1 MKTLIYSKN
10 FQSYQVPQN
19 EFEKHEKCKPFKDQ
33 NEDENDNF
41 GLEDIE
47 SFCDYSTEDP
57 DTDLGLNVDNDNNDN
72 DEEKNDTDQEFQHPW
87 IKKKMK
93 IVTSDDIELS
103 LDKLQKKAGVINKHI
118 MISYAITVITP
129 PHLQHKFPPVILY
142 RGEKA
147 EEKLVQELANL
158 KEEIEDLWEK
168 EGNMKMIPLT
178 DQQEQNYHLEPFC
191 HICSEPI
198 TFHGS
203 MQEWQDQCI
212 ALKQKNPPTKNANG
226 TIEYQTRFRPHF
238 KKETDKLGPRVRDH
252 DHW

>member
-1 MKTLIYSKN
+1 MVEFIFYLKTLIYSKN

-103 LDKLQKKAGVINKHI
+103 LDKLQKK
-118 MISYAITVITP
+118 
-129 PHLQHKFPPVILY
+129 
-142 RGEKA
+142 R
-147 EEKLVQELANL
+147 
-158 KEEIEDLWEK
+158 
-168 EGNMKMIPLT
+168 
-178 DQQEQNYHLEPFC
+178 LE
-191 HICSEPI
+191 
-198 TFHGS
+198 
-203 MQEWQDQCI
+203 
-212 ALKQKNPPTKNANG
+212 
-226 TIEYQTRFRPHF
+226 
-238 KKETDKLGPRVRDH
+238 
-252 DHW
+252 